1 MDQEGEAWSEMARR
15 SGGNGR
21 EERDEPRGAG
31 GRVSGWVAKDS
42 EMRREERCGEGGQRG
57 EQQVVCTPVTFCS
70 SGPRTPRG
78 NKERGGRG
86 EREEEEASEGTT
98 PPAGAAT
105 LNRRAFIL
113 KPKFTE
119 CLSAPYKALKC

>member
-1 MDQEGEAWSEMARR
+1 MGER
-15 SGGNGR
+15 SGRKGGKSR
-21 EERDEPRGAG
+21 EV
-31 GRVSGWVAKDS
+31 RVGVAKDS

-57 EQQVVCTPVTFCS
+57 EQQVVCTPATFCS

-78 NKERGGRG
+78 NEKWGRQG

-98 PPAGAAT
+98 PPAGAAL

-113 KPKFTE
+113 KLKFRE
-119 CLSAPYKALKC
+119 CLSAPYKALKCYKACL

>member
-1 MDQEGEAWSEMARR
+1 MEMGER
-15 SGGNGR
+15 
-21 EERDEPRGAG
+21 G
-31 GRVSGWVAKDS
+31 GRKSGKSREVQVGRAAWVGKGS

-78 NKERGGRG
+78 NKKRGRRG
-86 EREEEEASEGTT
+86 EKEEEEEASEGTT
-98 PPAGAAT
+98 PPAGAAS
-105 LNRRAFIL
+105 LNSRAFIL
-113 KPKFTE
+113 KPRFTE